1 MQSEASSSTGMIS
14 GRKGLSKGLFFLVGQ
29 NKSNA
34 RTLQFRS
41 RACHAEPPRNEII
54 GLSKPSM
61 ESSSSKG
68 SSNVSSYSFILF
80 CLPPNAE
87 RKSAMLLLK
96 DDLEADLA
104 VVPFFAL
111 LDEPALKKRDIEA
124 RDSDLVR
131 PNGRQVISLTLD
143 LRFWE
148 DAPTFG

>member
-1 MQSEASSSTGMIS
+1 
-14 GRKGLSKGLFFLVGQ
+14 
-29 NKSNA
+29 
-34 RTLQFRS
+34 
-41 RACHAEPPRNEII
+41 
-54 GLSKPSM
+54 
-61 ESSSSKG
+61 
-68 SSNVSSYSFILF
+68 
-80 CLPPNAE
+80 
-87 RKSAMLLLK
+87 MLLLK